1 MGKLDEMTRRRWL
14 GVRALGLAAEPEATR
29 STFHFHASDS
39 MPVHEMK
46 GSLHSPRVAGAGVG
60 RVLKLVYKVSLV
72 CLVSASASATGFSFI
87 PDAISSSPSLSP
99 VVSASSSSSPSRV
112 AQAPQRFH
120 RLFLLPCP
128 SLSRA
133 RPTLPALAGLRRG
146 ESATQDS
153 RPKTGPCG
161 LWHSTGVLFPAA
173 NFISGPVCPS
183 LLPPWSVVPD
193 AQVPLASPEIPPTLD
208 KSNNGPEK
216 LRPHH
221 TPPKTYQQDLL
232 RCAAQSTSR
241 RT

>member
-14 GVRALGLAAEPEATR
+14 GIRALGLAAEAEATR

-46 GSLHSPRVAGAGVG
+46 GSLHSRRVDGAGVG
-60 RVLKLVYKVSLV
+60 RVLKLPRHRGKPPTPPHRRQPIELDR
-72 CLVSASASATGFSFI
+72 LA
-87 PDAISSSPSLSP
+87 D
-99 VVSASSSSSPSRV
+99 V
-112 AQAPQRFH
+112 AA
-120 RLFLLPCP
+120 CP
-128 SLSRA
+128 SPTRA
-133 RPTLPALAGLRRG
+133 LPTLPALAGLRRG
-146 ESATQDS
+146 ESATQDP

-208 KSNNGPEK
+208 KSNNGPEE

-221 TPPKTYQQDLL
+221 TPPKASQQDLL
-232 RCAAQSTSR
+232 RCAAQSTGR